1 MLVKNHWLDR
11 CRRAVRMD
19 WEELRMRTRQEI
31 AKRSDF
37 LLGRM
42 GVRFM
47 KNGGAPWSQGC
58 GRFFFWSPC
67 HEEWLA
73 GRDPSP
79 QAASYAPFRC
89 RVGENQGVPSV
100 NRQPGYGKGA
110 VDGGLVRGLLR
121 EVP

>member
-58 GRFFFWSPC
+58 GRFFFWS
-67 HEEWLA
+67 EEV
-73 GRDPSP
+73 P
-79 QAASYAPFRC
+79 QI
-89 RVGENQGVPSV
+89 
-100 NRQPGYGKGA
+100 
-110 VDGGLVRGLLR
+110 VDWLR
-121 EVP
+121 ERRPEMVEEIVEHAEQICQVIRDASL